1 MLFAPEDFRR
11 NQFTANTY
19 SRADF
24 SFTPN
29 RRRRVW
35 EDDDGHLRCAL
46 PTLYRRGISCEDK
59 HDFQWSVC
67 IRRMPVPGCLGNKRT
82 ATADGRTENGVG
94 GRGDNNIEIWI
105 DHPGMFFF
113 TPV

>member
-35 EDDDGHLRCAL
+35 EDDDDGHLRCAL
-46 PTLYRRGISCEDK
+46 PTLYCRGISCEDK
-59 HDFQWSVC
+59 RDFQWSVC
-67 IRRMPVPGCLGNKRT
+67 IRRMPVPGCLGNVNKRT

-94 GRGDNNIEIWI
+94 GRGDDNIEIRI
-105 DHPGMFFF
+105 AGMSAA
-113 TPV
+113 P